1 MLTKDLIEA
10 FRLDWLDRGAVT
22 ARTWTNDYLRIY
34 QRLPQDQPLT
44 AEALHDAL
52 RTTEPNTR
60 QRVRACTVLNALAR
74 FAKIDYNAS
83 RYRGRYNYFNPQ
95 TRRIL
100 PSDDEIVTVYSRI
113 EDSHWAWVFA
123 MMATY
128 GLRNHEVFLLD
139 LDSIRR
145 GEEIITVLK
154 GKTGM
159 REVFPFPPEWWYE
172 MKCYKP
178 LIPDVDLTRDHSAL
192 GRSVTKYF
200 RQPRTCKR
208 EPLPFKPYDLRHRFA
223 IRTLEYGLEP
233 TLAAQQM
240 GHSLSVHN
248 GIYKKWI
255 SRDVHQRA
263 YEQILKNPNRPQAQR
278 IPQSLEPS
286 GIQRLRRHPDSN
298 WG

>member
-1 MLTKDLIEA
+1 MQTKDWIEA
-10 FRLDWLDRGAVT
+10 FREDWLDRGAENFY
-22 ARTWTNDYLRIY
+22 TWTNDYERIF
-34 QRLPQDQPLT
+34 QRLPQDEPLS
-44 AEALHDAL
+44 AEALHIAL
-52 RTTEPNTR
+52 KTTEVNTR

-74 FAKIDYNAS
+74 FAKVDYDAL
-83 RYRGRYNYFNPQ
+83 RYRGKYNYFNPK

-100 PSDDEIVTVYSRI
+100 PTDETIVQTYSKI
-113 EDSHWAWVFA
+113 EDSHWQWVFA

-139 LDSIRR
+139 LDSIRN
-145 GEEIITVLK
+145 GDEVITVLD
-154 GKTGM
+154 GKTGT

-172 MKCYKP
+172 MKCYRP
-178 LIPDVDLTRDHSAL
+178 LLPDVDLTRDHSAL

-200 RQPRTCKR
+200 RQPRTQKR
-208 EPLPFKPYDLRHRFA
+208 DPLPFKPYDLRHRFA

-240 GHSLSVHN
+240 GHSLAVHN

-255 SRDVHQRA
+255 TRDVHQRA
-263 YEQILKNPNRPQAQR
+263 YDRILQNPDRPQAQR
-278 IPQSLEPS
+278 IPQSQEPS
-286 GIQRLRRHPDSN
+286 GIQRVRRHPDSN